1 MNELETSR
9 NEISRID
16 AEMAKLFEQRM
27 QAASVIAEYKKRHG
41 LSIKDEVREK
51 ELIDRDRKLI
61 ENADI
66 ESYYVQFLRKT
77 IDLSCE
83 YQSKLLNGM
92 RVTYCGVEG
101 AFAYM
106 AAKRMFPEA
115 ELIPYSDFGDAYR
128 AGYSLSIASARSSA
142 ASMTAWCCRLKTA
155 QPARSERSWILS
167 SRAICS

>member
-27 QAASVIAEYKKRHG
+27 QAAAVIAKYKKQHG
-41 LSIKDEVREK
+41 LSVKDAVREK

-61 ENADI
+61 ENVDV

-128 AGYSLSIASARSSA
+128 AVERGEYDCVMLPLENGAAGVRRCGRVFHLQCAERCRARYF
-142 ASMTAWCCRLKTA
+142 
-155 QPARSERSWILS
+155 
-167 SRAICS
+167 

>member
-27 QAASVIAEYKKRHG
+27 QAAAVIAKYKKRHG
-41 LSIKDEVREK
+41 LSVKDAVREK

-115 ELIPYSDFGDAYR
+115 ELIPYSDSATHT
-128 AGYSLSIASARSSA
+128 ARSSA
-142 ASMTAWCCRLKTA
+142 ANMTAWCCRLKTA

-167 SRAICS
+167 SRATCS

>member
-92 RVTYCGVEG
+92 RVTYCGR
-101 AFAYM
+101 AYPVF
-106 AAKRMFPEA
+106 RFRRR
-115 ELIPYSDFGDAYR
+115 IPRGR
-128 AGYSLSIASARSSA
+128 AR
-142 ASMTAWCCRLKTA
+142 RV
-155 QPARSERSWILS
+155 
-167 SRAICS
+167 

>member
-27 QAASVIAEYKKRHG
+27 QAAAVIAKYKKQHG
-41 LSIKDEVREK
+41 LSVKDAVREK

-92 RVTYCGVEG
+92 RV
-101 AFAYM
+101 
-106 AAKRMFPEA
+106 
-115 ELIPYSDFGDAYR
+115 
-128 AGYSLSIASARSSA
+128 
-142 ASMTAWCCRLKTA
+142 
-155 QPARSERSWILS
+155 RSEER
-167 SRAICS
+167 R